1 MKESILIGIGAFVGA
16 IARNLVSNWMESI
29 DPSFAWGTLTVNVTG
44 SLLIGAFYT
53 MIANGLIGEYPYKHL
68 VAIGFCGAYTTV
80 SSYSWQTVGLI
91 RENNYKLEIEN
102 FLANNLLS
110 FLAVVAGIVLVNWL
124 YAVVRG
130 V

>member
-91 RENNYKLEIEN
+91 RENNYKLAIEN

>member
-1 MKESILIGIGAFVGA
+1 
-16 IARNLVSNWMESI
+16 
-29 DPSFAWGTLTVNVTG
+29 
-44 SLLIGAFYT
+44 

-91 RENNYKLEIEN
+91 RENNYKLAIEN

>member
-1 MKESILIGIGAFVGA
+1 MSLIRVVF
-16 IARNLVSNWMESI
+16 SI

-53 MIANGLIGEYPYKHL
+53 LIANGLIDEYPYKHF

-80 SSYSWQTVGLI
+80 SSYAWQTVALL
-91 RENNYKLEIEN
+91 REHNYKLAIEN

-110 FLAVVAGIVLVNWL
+110 FLAVVVGIVFVNWL
-124 YAVVRG
+124 YAVIRG

>member
-1 MKESILIGIGAFVGA
+1 MKESILIGIGAFVGE

-91 RENNYKLEIEN
+91 RENNYKLAIEN